1 MKHLISIVTTLY
13 NYRDYIPD
21 LIESVLKQTY
31 SNWELIIMDDASK
44 DDPFPVIEPY
54 LEDSRIKYFRWRKN
68 RGYSAAKNQAILY
81 SKGEYI
87 VMIDADD
94 MLLKDSIEARYK
106 VLKDSNK
113 LWVHGEA
120 LVLQADGSLSDR
132 TTEIKKK
139 RRKQMIKE
147 GMDLTK
153 EYHHRLIHAQS
164 VMVKRELHKKVGLY
178 DESLR
183 FSSDN
188 EMWRRIIALGYIP
201 IHLDKIVAKYRV
213 HDRRMSRSKYKKDR
227 ITKTKEYIIAIV
239 EQRVLEGI
247 NENNTKLLKD

>member
-1 MKHLISIVTTLY
+1 MKDLISIITTLY
-13 NYRDYIPD
+13 NYKEYIPD

-31 SNWELIIMDDASK
+31 TNWELIIMDDASK
-44 DDPFPVIEPY
+44 DDPLSTIEPY
-54 LEDSRIKYFRWRKN
+54 LKDSRIKYFRWRKN

-81 SKGEYI
+81 SEGKYI

-94 MLLKDSIEARYK
+94 MLLEDSLEVRYEA
-106 VLKDSNK
+106 LKNSDK

-132 TTEIKKK
+132 TTQIKKQ
-139 RRKQMIKE
+139 RREQMIKE

-164 VMVKRELHKKVGLY
+164 VMLKRELHKKVGLY
-178 DESLR
+178 DEALR

-188 EMWRRIIALGYIP
+188 EMWRRIIALGHIP
-201 IHLDKIVAKYRV
+201 IHLDRIVAKYRV

-227 ITKTKEYIIAIV
+227 IAKTKEYIIAIV
-239 EQRVLEGI
+239 EQRDREGI